1 VAGRDGRVARATRP
15 EIGVWLEKL
24 ALFQTRVA
32 CAVRTMSMFNTTG
45 QPTDQ
50 TGRKENTLRK
60 LERMNKALRHEEP
73 DRVPISDFFWG
84 GFTKRWRVELGLPP
98 DANPYY
104 HYDLDWI
111 VTVPNMD
118 PWIRPF
124 ETIRETPE
132 EVIVKTGF
140 GAIMHKHFEYP
151 MPEMRAWETD
161 TFEKLERAEFDDPL
175 DRRRFLSPGDNQI
188 AGVGDGFQR
197 NSPAWIETVKSLRAD
212 FPVYGSIIEASEC
225 LTRLIGQ
232 VNAMLWMAEHPERM
246 GAVINRIGAFY
257 LEMAKAEIEAG
268 AGLLDG
274 FVIWG
279 DVAYKKCTFMSPRYW
294 REYFKPWVAQITAH
308 AHAAGLPVIYH
319 GCGNVKAIF
328 QDFVDMKIEAYNP
341 LEAKAGMEVVELRRQ
356 YGHRIGFCGNSD
368 IQVWES
374 ADRDA
379 IRREVL
385 RKLNAAKGGGFI
397 FQSDHSVTSSVS
409 GHTYDYIV
417 KLVREHGKYPI
428 QLGAYDERI

>member
-1 VAGRDGRVARATRP
+1 
-15 EIGVWLEKL
+15 
-24 ALFQTRVA
+24 
-32 CAVRTMSMFNTTG
+32 MSMFDSFGKTAG
-45 QPTDQ
+45 Q
-50 TGRKENTLRK
+50 TGRKQNTLCK
-60 LERMNKALRHEEP
+60 LERMNRALRHEEP
-73 DRVPISDFFWG
+73 DRVPVSDFFWG
-84 GFTKRWRVELGLPP
+84 SFIERWRSELGLAA

-124 ETIRETPE
+124 KMLKE
-132 EVIVKTGF
+132 EAAEVVVKTGF
-140 GAIMHKHFEYP
+140 GAIICKHFQFP

-161 TFEKLERAEFDDPL
+161 TFEKLEAAQFDDPR
-175 DRRRFLSPGDNQI
+175 DRRRFFSAGDNQI

-197 NSPAWIETVKSLRAD
+197 NSPAWVETVKSLRPD
-212 FPVYGSIIEASEC
+212 FPVYGSMIEVSEC

-232 VNAMLWMAEHPERM
+232 ENAMLWMGEEPERM
-246 GAVINRIGAFY
+246 GRVIHRMGAFY

-279 DVAYKKCTFMSPRYW
+279 DVAYKTCTFMSPNYW
-294 REYFKPWVAQITAH
+294 REYFKPWVAQMADT

-319 GCGNVKAIF
+319 GCGNVRAIF
-328 QDFVDMKIEAYNP
+328 QDYIDIRIDAYNP
-341 LEAKAGMEVVELRRQ
+341 LEVKAGMDCVELRRQ
-356 YGHRIGFCGNSD
+356 YGHQIGFCGNSD
-368 IQVWES
+368 IQIWES
-374 ADRDA
+374 GDRDA

-385 RKLNAAKGGGFI
+385 RKLNAAKGGGMI
-397 FQSDHSVTSSVS
+397 FQSDHSVSSSVS

-417 KLVREHGKYPI
+417 KLVRDFGKYPLE
-428 QLGAYDERI
+428 LGEFELQS